1 MQIHILRLG
10 IKTTPSIIKTPLS
23 FQLCIIIYFKVLRKH
38 YDKVCIS
45 YRLTVKFIS
54 LPLSAKITCQSRPFK
69 LGMKHLLSRVKNC
82 ISHHWLTPIISLC
95 KHEKERVPEC
105 SEGFAPVETVKFNRR
120 LTVNQAKKNLFSFHL
135 KSLKIMKWGDA
146 HLVHLFSKWSRNLAY
161 NYNKATW
168 NLKSCNSSQEEK
180 GKSLKQQL

>member
-23 FQLCIIIYFKVLRKH
+23 FQLCTIILWKQ

-45 YRLTVKFIS
+45 YWLTVKFIS
-54 LPLSAKITCQSRPFK
+54 LPLSAKITCQSRPLK

-95 KHEKERVPEC
+95 KHGKERVPEC
-105 SEGFAPVETVKFNRR
+105 NEGFVPVETVKFNRR
-120 LTVNQAKKNLFSFHL
+120 LTVSQAKKQQQKPFFLSSEIFKDNEV
-135 KSLKIMKWGDA
+135 G
-146 HLVHLFSKWSRNLAY
+146 RY
-161 NYNKATW
+161 T
-168 NLKSCNSSQEEK
+168 SCAFVF
-180 GKSLKQQL
+180 